1 MSLLCWA
8 WLRATEPK
16 RERERAPSFS
26 RVGCSRL
33 RVAMVVSRVGMVVI
47 LMGVGVMG
55 LCGACF
61 DFSDRSFFPVTLL
74 SS

>member
-33 RVAMVVSRVGMVVI
+33 RVATVVSRVGMVVI
-47 LMGVGVMG
+47 FMGVGVIKVDTSWM
-55 LCGACF
+55 
-61 DFSDRSFFPVTLL
+61 L
-74 SS
+74 SNNQP